1 MSAKCS
7 SRRPIRAAKFCVGF
21 EVDVTLKGLAEGENV
36 AKLRPD
42 AEHLRLETADTVARA
57 AVAADFSVDV
67 AYHTHLNLLGQELRC
82 TPIEVQVDAV
92 LILCCIIDEIICK
105 PKHT

>member
-1 MSAKCS
+1 M
-7 SRRPIRAAKFCVGF
+7 
-21 EVDVTLKGLAEGENV
+21 EGLAKGEDV

-42 AEHLRLETADTVARA
+42 AEHLRLETADVVARA
-57 AVAADFSVDV
+57 AVAADFSIGV
-67 AYHTHLNLLGQELRC
+67 AYQTHLNLFGQELRC